1 MSTLGQR
8 IKEKRTELG
17 WTQDELCA
25 RARIS
30 KGFLSDIEN
39 GKQKIGAEKLLDI
52 ATVLQ
57 TTLDYLMTGS
67 GGEVEQEQIQIP
79 PALARFAERENL
91 SFQQMMALL
100 DTQRRIVA
108 HRNKRG
114 EKELDEKEWQ
124 NFYNLIKAYL

>member
-8 IKEKRTELG
+8 IKEKRLELN
-17 WTQDELCA
+17 WTQDELCT

-39 GKQKIGAEKLLDI
+39 GKQKIGAEKLLDL
-52 ATVLQ
+52 ATVLG

-67 GGEVEQEQIQIP
+67 GGEVEQEQIQVP
-79 PALARFAERENL
+79 PALAKFAERENL
-91 SFQQMMALL
+91 SFQQMLAML
-100 DTQRRIVA
+100 DMQRRIVA
-108 HRNKRG
+108 HRNRSG

-124 NFYNLIKAYL
+124 NFYNVIKKYL